1 MKTQKQLT
9 TSALLKHPKTTQIKI
24 CPWIF
29 EIWIVQKSGGILGGL
44 KINFRDILGDFR
56 GFRDPVATLALHKN
70 QQNCNWKYCLAPL
83 LSLRINHKDTFFH
96 NYVDP
101 SGIYLCSAICR
112 AILKSIYWLGIPN
125 SDPKLSKA

>member
-1 MKTQKQLT
+1 MKKQKQFT
-9 TSALLKHPKTTQIKI
+9 TSALLKHPKTTQFKMLSMNFRDLN
-24 CPWIF
+24 CSKFWGYF
-29 EIWIVQKSGGILGGL
+29 RGL
-44 KINFRDILGDFR
+44 KINFRDISGDFR

-70 QQNCNWKYCLAPL
+70 QQNGNWKYCLAPL
-83 LSLRINHKDTFFH
+83 LSLRINHKDTFFR

-101 SGIYLCSAICR
+101 SGIYLCTAICR